1 MKIEKY
7 GWLNNPPKQL
17 IQNLIKQI
25 EILKQPGDE
34 VKFSRLRGEVNMKEK
49 DYSTI

>member
-17 IQNLIKQI
+17 IQNLIKQVK
-25 EILKQPGDE
+25 ILKQPGDDTR
-34 VKFSRLRGEVNMKEK
+34 FARLRGKMEHKGEK
-49 DYSTI
+49 LCKR